1 MISHRC
7 RYKARGSVLMRV
19 FTSSSVRWVA
29 ARVTLAISS
38 LFSFQSSPPLFYH
51 STRISITQ
59 ADLSGAYLNSVNLSE
74 AIVENTSFGDRDL
87 RVIKGIETIRHHGP
101 SPLSINTIYL
111 SGGDIPESFLQGTG
125 APDTFIEYVRA
136 LVNRPIE
143 YYTCFISYSNKDKD
157 LAERLYRDL
166 QAKGVRCWF

>member
-51 STRISITQ
+51 STRISIRRQ
-59 ADLSGAYLNSVNLSE
+59 HAICAAPFAFAIAHLSSPFPFDRKGRIRPPFLPGG
-74 AIVENTSFGDRDL
+74 IVERD
-87 RVIKGIETIRHHGP
+87 VP
-101 SPLSINTIYL
+101 VAS
-111 SGGDIPESFLQGTG
+111 Q
-125 APDTFIEYVRA
+125 V
-136 LVNRPIE
+136 
-143 YYTCFISYSNKDKD
+143 
-157 LAERLYRDL
+157 
-166 QAKGVRCWF
+166 Q

>member
-51 STRISITQ
+51 STRISITGGGEDCFV
-59 ADLSGAYLNSVNLSE
+59 DLTKRGGSGTCALQHAEHLLNGPAQFRLN
-74 AIVENTSFGDRDL
+74 DRHNM
-87 RVIKGIETIRHHGP
+87 VKGRGWHGV
-101 SPLSINTIYL
+101 L
-111 SGGDIPESFLQGTG
+111 E
-125 APDTFIEYVRA
+125 
-136 LVNRPIE
+136 
-143 YYTCFISYSNKDKD
+143 
-157 LAERLYRDL
+157 
-166 QAKGVRCWF
+166 

>member
-51 STRISITQ
+51 STRISITDHEAHVYLLISFIKENDKNLPGICKINCGNWLSPEEFRRRQVEEENDDHSTRTTGRTVKRLPNPSAFAGRERTSQ
-59 ADLSGAYLNSVNLSE
+59 ATDQ
-74 AIVENTSFGDRDL
+74 GDD
-87 RVIKGIETIRHHGP
+87 
-101 SPLSINTIYL
+101 
-111 SGGDIPESFLQGTG
+111 
-125 APDTFIEYVRA
+125 
-136 LVNRPIE
+136 
-143 YYTCFISYSNKDKD
+143 
-157 LAERLYRDL
+157 
-166 QAKGVRCWF
+166 

>member
-51 STRISITQ
+51 STRISIR
-59 ADLSGAYLNSVNLSE
+59 SYLNSSIAHVLLVNDLTCGCSHGMRVRLTHFVRGEVSLHRVEE
-74 AIVENTSFGDRDL
+74 AIS
-87 RVIKGIETIRHHGP
+87 
-101 SPLSINTIYL
+101 L
-111 SGGDIPESFLQGTG
+111 SGLSTSPKQANE
-125 APDTFIEYVRA
+125 VRVEA
-136 LVNRPIE
+136 SR
-143 YYTCFISYSNKDKD
+143 CMSARYS
-157 LAERLYRDL
+157 
-166 QAKGVRCWF
+166 

>member
-51 STRISITQ
+51 STRISMRC
-59 ADLSGAYLNSVNLSE
+59 YSE
-74 AIVENTSFGDRDL
+74 RAS
-87 RVIKGIETIRHHGP
+87 
-101 SPLSINTIYL
+101 
-111 SGGDIPESFLQGTG
+111 LQGLSTG
-125 APDTFIEYVRA
+125 SFEAGPLAPSLPAHVPELEPSLSQLPQPD
-136 LVNRPIE
+136 PP
-143 YYTCFISYSNKDKD
+143 
-157 LAERLYRDL
+157 
-166 QAKGVRCWF
+166 

>member
-51 STRISITQ
+51 STRISIRWPTMT
-59 ADLSGAYLNSVNLSE
+59 LTSNHEESVMKKDGEVLLYMRERHKGTPQEVAAARAGRSE
-74 AIVENTSFGDRDL
+74 R
-87 RVIKGIETIRHHGP
+87 
-101 SPLSINTIYL
+101 
-111 SGGDIPESFLQGTG
+111 TG
-125 APDTFIEYVRA
+125 RRYEKAGKLPRQLKRPRTWRTRA
-136 LVNRPIE
+136 N
-143 YYTCFISYSNKDKD
+143 
-157 LAERLYRDL
+157 
-166 QAKGVRCWF
+166 

>member
-51 STRISITQ
+51 STRISITH
-59 ADLSGAYLNSVNLSE
+59 
-74 AIVENTSFGDRDL
+74 FGDAIKQSTGLARSNDRAGDL
-87 RVIKGIETIRHHGP
+87 RKRHDARATAFCCELSSSVTEQVSHF
-101 SPLSINTIYL
+101 SPHFPRS
-111 SGGDIPESFLQGTG
+111 P
-125 APDTFIEYVRA
+125 R
-136 LVNRPIE
+136 R
-143 YYTCFISYSNKDKD
+143 
-157 LAERLYRDL
+157 RLL
-166 QAKGVRCWF
+166 PH

>member
-51 STRISITQ
+51 STRISIRPGATFSRGGLVEKQ
-59 ADLSGAYLNSVNLSE
+59 SARHGPAYLWTARRAE
-74 AIVENTSFGDRDL
+74 AHRWLRGHFWYARFRDAVL
-87 RVIKGIETIRHHGP
+87 
-101 SPLSINTIYL
+101 
-111 SGGDIPESFLQGTG
+111 
-125 APDTFIEYVRA
+125 
-136 LVNRPIE
+136 
-143 YYTCFISYSNKDKD
+143 
-157 LAERLYRDL
+157 
-166 QAKGVRCWF
+166 